1 MSETTRARSGTDV
14 PRADA
19 RARGEA
25 DVEQDVDAA
34 LMLAFARGDAGA
46 FDRLFERW
54 AAKLLRFVERMVH
67 DTATAE
73 ELVQESFLR
82 VYRARDRYEPSA
94 RFSTW
99 LFHIATN
106 LALNE
111 LRRPRRA
118 RPHASADADRFGQPL
133 DLVDSRARTDD
144 VVHARR
150 ESARVERA
158 LDALPERQRAALL
171 LAAVDGLAYAEIAEA
186 LGTTTRSVKSLVHR
200 ARTALARA
208 LAPDRA
214 EAAGGDGGVD
224 VDD

>member
-1 MSETTRARSGTDV
+1 MTGTTRSDTTRREGAPGAGAAGAPGSEPDE
-14 PRADA
+14 DA
-19 RARGEA
+19 G
-25 DVEQDVDAA
+25 
-34 LMLAFARGDAGA
+34 LMLAFARGEAAA

-54 AAKLLRFVERMVH
+54 AAKLLRFLERMVH

-73 ELVQESFLR
+73 ELVQETFLR

-111 LRRPRRA
+111 LRRPRR
-118 RPHASADADRFGQPL
+118 
-133 DLVDSRARTDD
+133 SRAHTSTDGAPSGPAELGDVGAARTDD

-158 LDALPERQRAALL
+158 LETLPERQRAALW
-171 LAAVDGLAYAEIAEA
+171 LAAVEGLAYAEIAES

-200 ARTALARA
+200 ARTALVRA
-208 LAPDRA
+208 LDARDASCER
-214 EAAGGDGGVD
+214 EGEEGDD
-224 VDD
+224 